1 MLQIHTWLLTS
12 VTNTLLE
19 GLKKTMT
26 QFFFS
31 PLAIQLYRTV
41 GTQADI
47 WLSAPAAKTLMYTFQ
62 AGPSTSTAAPHTP
75 TGLL

>member
-1 MLQIHTWLLTS
+1 
-12 VTNTLLE
+12 
-19 GLKKTMT
+19 MT